1 MAESWRSRVYRWGFN
16 LFPAYWGTGA
26 HIDYIAGDWR
36 EIRVNVPLRLRTRN
50 YVGTIFGGSMYGA
63 VDPIYMIML
72 IRCLGP
78 GYIVW
83 DKAATIRFKKPGR
96 TTLYAHFAL
105 NDAELAAIRSATES
119 ARSIDRV
126 YVVELKDAQGVVH
139 AVIEKTLYIRCKDAR
154 QAAVAAEAEPAQV
167 G

>member
-1 MAESWRSRVYRWGFN
+1 MGESWRSRIYRWGFSH
-16 LFPAYWGTGA
+16 FPAYWGTGA
-26 HIDYIAGDWR
+26 SITYIAGDWR
-36 EIRVNVPLRLRTRN
+36 EVRVKLPLKWRTRN

-78 GYIVW
+78 DYIVW

-96 TTLYAHFAL
+96 STLYAQFKL
-105 NDAELAAIRSATES
+105 DDAELAAIRRETENV
-119 ARSIDRV
+119 RLLDRI
-126 YVVELKDAQGVVH
+126 YTVELKDAQGVVH
-139 AVIEKTLYIRCKDAR
+139 AVIEKTLYIRRKDAGR
-154 QAAVAAEAEPAQV
+154 AAMAAEPSTVNV